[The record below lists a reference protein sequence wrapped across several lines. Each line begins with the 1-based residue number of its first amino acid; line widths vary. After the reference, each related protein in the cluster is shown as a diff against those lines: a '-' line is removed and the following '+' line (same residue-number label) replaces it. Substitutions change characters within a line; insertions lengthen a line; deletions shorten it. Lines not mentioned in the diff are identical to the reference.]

1 MAKGWYNRFKIDTNR
16 HGLNEEDP
24 FLQADL
30 ALTKLIADKLQRH
43 YPGHPW
49 LVEVTHKQ
57 GIATITIPLFAGS
70 SGTSKYVLHIS
81 KLKSDPGLRAVVRA
95 GGEILERLAIPR
107 NAFSESHFMDAL
119 NSNPIR
125 RVTSGILT
133 V

>member
-1 MAKGWYNRFKIDTNR
+1 MAKSWYNRVNIRRSDEV
-16 HGLNEEDP
+16 NEDDP
-24 FLQADL
+24 HLQADL
-30 ALTKLIADKLQRH
+30 ALTKTIADKLQRH

-49 LVEVTHKQ
+49 LVEVTHAQ
-57 GIATITIPLFAGS
+57 GIATITIPLFTGR
-70 SGTSKYVLHIS
+70 SGTTKYVLHIS
-81 KLKSDPGLRAVVRA
+81 KLKTDPGLRSVVRA

-107 NAFSESHFMDAL
+107 NQFSAAHFMDAL